1 MKKLSY
7 AIILA
12 SSLIFIIPFLFYFT
26 ATDAEKEKTKTNIL
40 YDTPMVHEKELKNV
54 SETPTPKEYVSNS
67 AIKGYMIQ
75 SENDNVYLYDI
86 YENGY
91 KEKIKTL
98 DINPKFLRKT
108 DRENLESGIEK
119 TSYTEICS
127 LIEDFS
133 S

>member
-12 SSLIFIIPFLFYFT
+12 SSLIFIIPFLFYFST
-26 ATDAEKEKTKTNIL
+26 TDTGKEKMRANL
-40 YDTPMVHEKELKNV
+40 LSDTPMVYENELKNV

-75 SENDNVYLYDI
+75 SENDNVYLYEI

-91 KEKIKTL
+91 KEKIRPL
-98 DINPKFLRKT
+98 DINPRFLRKT
-108 DRENLESGIEK
+108 DRENLKMGIEK